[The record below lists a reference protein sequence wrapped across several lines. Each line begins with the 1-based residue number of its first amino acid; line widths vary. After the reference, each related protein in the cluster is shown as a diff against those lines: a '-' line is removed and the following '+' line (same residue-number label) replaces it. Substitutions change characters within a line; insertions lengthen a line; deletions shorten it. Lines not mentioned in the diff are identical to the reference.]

1 MELLLIRHAEPLRVV
16 DADGPADPRLHERGV
31 AQAQRL
37 AAWLAEEELHG
48 IWSSPMHRALDTA
61 AAVARVHNLAVTVD
75 EELAEFDRYANSY
88 IPIEELKATGDPRY
102 QVLVEGRIDEL
113 GVTDPEAFRAA
124 VILAVER
131 AIDANAGKT
140 VAVVCHG
147 GVINLYIGHILGI
160 DRMMF
165 FEPAYTSV
173 SRVVASRSG
182 VRSVRSLNEVAHL
195 RHTGLLLS

>member
-1 MELLLIRHAEPLRVV
+1 MELLLIRHAEPVRVV
-16 DADGPADPRLHERGV
+16 DADGPADPSLHERGV
-31 AQAQRL
+31 TQASHL
-37 AAWLAEEELHG
+37 ASWLAGEELDG
-48 IWSSPMHRALDTA
+48 IWSSPMHRARETA
-61 AAVARVHNLAVTVD
+61 EAVAKMHNLVVTVD

-88 IPIEELKATGDPRY
+88 IPIEELKATGDPRF
-102 QVLVEGRIDEL
+102 QILVEGRIDEL
-113 GVTDPEAFRAA
+113 GVTDPEAFRTG

-131 AIDANAGKT
+131 AIDANAGRK

-147 GVINLYIGHILGI
+147 GVINLYVGHILGVE
-160 DRMMF
+160 RMMF
-165 FEPAYTSV
+165 FEPAYTSI